1 MITTYALIQLSL
13 HQGRPRPPGAPEP
26 VPRPGPGL
34 RRPGP
39 HAKPAVRLRALR
51 GDERADLQ
59 AFGRL
64 GVRGGLPRGLGQAG
78 PSERPLPSPSPPT
91 IVGIE
96 VTGAVAPSKVN
107 VMNLYYNYFSTYM
120 SDTVYK
126 GFI

>member
-13 HQGRPRPPGAPEP
+13 PQGRPRPPGAPEP

-64 GVRGGLPRGLGQAG
+64 GVRGGLPRGLGQAR
-78 PSERPLPSPSPPT
+78 PPERPLSSADAPSAY
-91 IVGIE
+91 VGGALRIQ
-96 VTGAVAPSKVN
+96 VTGSLAPAKVGLIN
-107 VMNLYYNYFSTYM
+107 VDSRISFS
-120 SDTVYK
+120 
-126 GFI
+126 